1 MPLLKSG
8 KGNQRHSHGFH
19 STQPTILH
27 IRILSSC
34 QFSCEAACRKQV
46 IFLLNAGA
54 MDFIQLK
61 NGHTAAK
68 QYGRQTE
75 RKR

>member
-1 MPLLKSG
+1 M
-8 KGNQRHSHGFH
+8 
-19 STQPTILH
+19 
-27 IRILSSC
+27 SSD
-34 QFSCEAACRKQV
+34 QFSYGAAFRKQV
-46 IFLLNAGA
+46 IFLLNARA

-61 NGHTAAK
+61 SGHTAAK